1 MRTEYV
7 SRNHFTTLGVGE
19 FTGGLF
25 NQNDDAFGVAPV
37 LVLSYLIGRAFGIP
51 AALFTGR
58 LMTSL
63 LFHESSYD
71 PWAFSGAIL
80 LLAICAAVAGFIPAR
95 RAASIDPMRALRT
108 E

>member
-1 MRTEYV
+1 M
-7 SRNHFTTLGVGE
+7 FTHPNKPSL
-19 FTGGLF
+19 LA
-25 NQNDDAFGVAPV
+25 AFD
-37 LVLSYLIGRAFGIP
+37 LVLGIPVENHPLGRVSSGQNLTALQTKLAFGIP

-95 RAASIDPMRALRT
+95 RTASIDPMGALRT